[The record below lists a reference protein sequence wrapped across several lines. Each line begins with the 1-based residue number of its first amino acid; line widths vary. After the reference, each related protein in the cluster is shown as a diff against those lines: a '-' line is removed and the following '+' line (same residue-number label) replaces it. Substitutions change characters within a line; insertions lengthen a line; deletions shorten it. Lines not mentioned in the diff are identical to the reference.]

1 MRHLLRDRR
10 GVAASEFAMS
20 LPFLVLLY
28 IGGYQLSDAISAY
41 RKVAVA
47 TRTVADLTSQYT
59 SVSDDD
65 VNEILDASAQVL
77 APYKVSAAKLLVSQI
92 KIDASGTSTVD
103 WSFGKN
109 ITRLSQ
115 GTPFTLPAS
124 VRTPNSYV
132 IVASINYTYT
142 PVTASGMIGTIPF
155 QDQIIMGPRS
165 SVEVDCRTC
174 SN

>member
-1 MRHLLRDRR
+1 MMRRLLSDRR

-47 TRTVADLTSQYT
+47 TRTMADLTSQYT

-65 VNEILDASAQVL
+65 VNTIMDASAQVL
-77 APYKVSAAKLLVSQI
+77 NPYKVSAAKITISQI
-92 KIDASGTSTVD
+92 AISSSGVATVD

-109 ITRLSQ
+109 ITKLTK

-142 PVTASGMIGTIPF
+142 PVAASGMIGTIPM
-155 QDQIIMGPRS
+155 QDQIVMGPRS

-174 SN
+174 S

>member
-1 MRHLLRDRR
+1 MRHFLSDRR

-59 SVSDDD
+59 SVSYDDID
-65 VNEILDASAQVL
+65 EILNASAQVL
-77 APYKVSAAKLLVSQI
+77 SPYKISAAKITVSQI
-92 KIDASGTSTVD
+92 AISSSGVATVD
-103 WSFGKN
+103 WSRGKN
-109 ITRLSQ
+109 IAGLTR
-115 GTPFTLPAS
+115 GTAFTLPAS
-124 VRTPNSYV
+124 VRTPSTFV

-142 PVTASGMIGTIPF
+142 PVAASGMIGTIPF

-165 SVEVDCRTC
+165 SVQVDCRSC
-174 SN
+174 

>member
-1 MRHLLRDRR
+1 MRRLLTDRR

-41 RKVAVA
+41 RKVATA
-47 TRTVADLTSQYT
+47 TRTMADLTSQYT

-65 VNEILDASAQVL
+65 VNTIMNASAQVL
-77 APYKVSAAKLLVSQI
+77 SPYKVSAAKITVSQI
-92 KIDASGTSTVD
+92 YINASGVATVD

-109 ITRLSQ
+109 ITPLTKN
-115 GTPFTLPAS
+115 TPFTLPAS
-124 VRTPNSYV
+124 IRTPNSYV
-132 IVASINYTYT
+132 IVASTNYTYT
-142 PVTASGMIGTIPF
+142 PVAASGLIGTIPM
-155 QDQIIMGPRS
+155 QDQIVMGPRS

-174 SN
+174 S

>member
-1 MRHLLRDRR
+1 MMRRLLSDRR

-59 SVSDDD
+59 SVSYDDLD
-65 VNEILDASAQVL
+65 EILNASAQVL
-77 APYKVSAAKLLVSQI
+77 NPYKISAAKITVSQI
-92 KIDASGTSTVD
+92 AISSGGVATVS
-103 WSFGKN
+103 WSRGKN
-109 ITRLSQ
+109 ISPLTP

-124 VRTPNSYV
+124 VRTPNTYI

-142 PVTASGMIGTIPF
+142 PVAASGMIGTIPF

-165 SVEVDCRTC
+165 SVQVDCRSC
-174 SN
+174 

>member
-1 MRHLLRDRR
+1 MRHLLKDRR

-59 SVSDDD
+59 SVSYDDID
-65 VNEILDASAQVL
+65 EILNASAQVL
-77 APYKVSAAKLLVSQI
+77 SPYKISAAKITVSQI
-92 KIDASGTSTVD
+92 AISSSGVATVD
-103 WSFGKN
+103 WSRGKN
-109 ITRLSQ
+109 ISGLTR
-115 GTPFTLPAS
+115 GTAFTLPAS

-142 PVTASGMIGTIPF
+142 PVAASGMIGTIPF
-155 QDQIIMGPRS
+155 QDQIIMGPRAS
-165 SVEVDCRTC
+165 AEVDCRSC
-174 SN
+174 